1 MKFHTETI
9 TIKTSK
15 HNELK
20 NISYRVIEVI
30 NNCDITTG
38 LVTLFVPHT
47 TAAITINENADD
59 DVKTDFLLGLNIISP
74 DRNEYLHQEGNS
86 DAHIKSSLVGVS
98 ETILLENKELILGF
112 WQGIYYCEFDGPR
125 ERKLV
130 IRISGE

>member
-1 MKFHTETI
+1 MKFYTETI
-9 TIKTSK
+9 TVDTSK
-15 HNELK
+15 YNELK

-30 NNCDITTG
+30 NNCTITTG

-74 DRNEYLHQEGNS
+74 DRKEYLHQEGNS
-86 DAHIKSSLVGVS
+86 NAHIKSSLVGVS
-98 ETILLENKELILGF
+98 ETILLENKELVLGI
-112 WQGIYYCEFDGPR
+112 WQGIYFCEFDGPR
-125 ERKLV
+125 ERKLI